1 MIFRPIASSPRC
13 WQGKG
18 RGPRVR
24 GVSVLPEL
32 LAALQARA
40 TIDGVTQAA
49 HSGVHFYRATAP
61 VRFRKVPIFGPRLVV
76 AAQGRKVAKFP
87 GGELEYNENH
97 YLVVTGGTQLEGHVV
112 EASAEKP
119 YLAMCIALAPEVVA
133 RTLLALSDAAPA
145 RPVAEPV
152 APAVPAFV
160 SPLDDAVAGGVVRL
174 LQALDDPLERRV
186 LAPLVLDELVFRL
199 LRSEAASFVR
209 SAVREGDN
217 SIQEAMR
224 FMRQNATHS
233 LTVEQVARHVGMSG
247 SHFAHR
253 FSAVARV
260 SPMRFLKQLRLDAAR
275 ELMLGQS
282 VRAGDA
288 AMQVGYESASHFTR
302 DFKQAFG
309 SAPGE
314 YVRRFRAD
322 GAPAQAGV
330 DAS

>member
-1 MIFRPIASSPRC
+1 
-13 WQGKG
+13 
-18 RGPRVR
+18 
-24 GVSVLPEL
+24 VSVLPEL

-40 TIDGVTQAA
+40 TTDGVIQAA

-87 GGELEYNENH
+87 GGELEYNANH

-133 RTLLALSDAAPA
+133 RTLLALSDAEPA
-145 RPVAEPV
+145 RSEPV
-152 APAVPAFV
+152 VPRVPAFV

-199 LRSEAASFVR
+199 LRSEAAGFVR
-209 SAVREGDN
+209 SAVREGD
-217 SIQEAMR
+217 SGIQEAMC
-224 FMRQNATHS
+224 FMRQNATRS
-233 LTVEQVARHVGMSG
+233 LTVEQVARHVGMSS

-282 VRAGDA
+282 LRAGDA
-288 AMQVGYESASHFTR
+288 AVQVGYESASHFTR

-309 SAPGE
+309 SAPAE

-322 GAPAQAGV
+322 GAPVPAGL

>member
-1 MIFRPIASSPRC
+1 M
-13 WQGKG
+13 
-18 RGPRVR
+18 
-24 GVSVLPEL
+24 SVLPEL
-32 LAALQARA
+32 LAALQVRA
-40 TIDGVTQAA
+40 TTDGVTQAA

-87 GGELEYNENH
+87 DGELEYNANH

-112 EASAEKP
+112 EASPEKP

-133 RTLLALSDAAPA
+133 RTLLAFSDAEPA
-145 RPVAEPV
+145 LKLAEPV
-152 APAVPAFV
+152 APKVPAFV

-209 SAVREGDN
+209 GAVREGDTG
-217 SIQEAMR
+217 IQEAMR
-224 FMRQNATHS
+224 FMRENATRS
-233 LTVEQVARHVGMSG
+233 LSVEQVARHVGMSG

-282 VRAGDA
+282 LRAGDA
-288 AMQVGYESASHFTR
+288 AAQVGYESASHFTR

-309 SAPGE
+309 TAPAE

-322 GAPAQAGV
+322 GAPGQAGL
-330 DAS
+330 DAR

>member
-1 MIFRPIASSPRC
+1 
-13 WQGKG
+13 
-18 RGPRVR
+18 
-24 GVSVLPEL
+24 VSVLPEL

-61 VRFRKVPIFGPRLVV
+61 IRFRKVPIFGPRLVV
-76 AAQGRKVAKFP
+76 AAQGRKLAKFP

-119 YLAMCIALAPEVVA
+119 YLAMCVALEPEVVA
-133 RTLLALSDAAPA
+133 RTLLALSDAASA
-145 RPVAEPV
+145 RPETEPV

-209 SAVREGDN
+209 GAVREGDN
-217 SIQEAMR
+217 GIQEAMR

-233 LTVEQVARHVGMSG
+233 LTVEQVARHVGMSV

-288 AMQVGYESASHFTR
+288 AVQVGYESASHFTR

-322 GAPAQAGV
+322 GAPAQSGL

>member
-1 MIFRPIASSPRC
+1 MGDSRVHIVDCFNSNIYPQDDYAERAIMTSIPLRAS
-13 WQGKG
+13 
-18 RGPRVR
+18 
-24 GVSVLPEL
+24 ETED
-32 LAALQARA
+32 A
-40 TIDGVTQAA
+40 
-49 HSGVHFYRATAP
+49 
-61 VRFRKVPIFGPRLVV
+61 
-76 AAQGRKVAKFP
+76 
-87 GGELEYNENH
+87 
-97 YLVVTGGTQLEGHVV
+97 
-112 EASAEKP
+112 P
-119 YLAMCIALAPEVVA
+119 YLAVVN
-133 RTLLALSDAAPA
+133 RRLSAAITEF
-145 RPVAEPV
+145 RPG
-152 APAVPAFV
+152 FI
-160 SPLDDAVAGGVVRL
+160 LYNAGTDCMMG
-174 LQALDDPLERRV
+174 DPLGQMRLTSDGIVRR
-186 LAPLVLDELVFRL
+186 DELVFRL

-209 SAVREGDN
+209 SAVREGDT

-224 FMRQNATHS
+224 FMRQNATRA

-288 AMQVGYESASHFTR
+288 AAQVGYESASHFTR

-309 SAPGE
+309 SAPAE

-322 GAPAQAGV
+322 GAPAQASL